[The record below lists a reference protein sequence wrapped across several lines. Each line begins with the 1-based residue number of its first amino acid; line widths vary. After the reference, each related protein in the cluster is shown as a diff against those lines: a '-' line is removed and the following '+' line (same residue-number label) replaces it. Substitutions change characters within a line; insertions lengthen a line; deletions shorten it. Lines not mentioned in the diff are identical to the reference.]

1 MQLKKSSYFYF
12 RKKRLCLILYMNS
25 QLSKYDTKKITELLL
40 TKNRKK
46 ETCLYKISLSQK
58 SLSHVRLFATPWT
71 IARQAPP
78 SVEFSRR
85 EYWSGL
91 PFPSPGENTGVGF
104 HFLLQGIFPTQGSN
118 PGHPHC
124 RQTL

>member
-1 MQLKKSSYFYF
+1 
-12 RKKRLCLILYMNS
+12 MNS

-46 ETCLYKISLSQK
+46 ETCLYKMSLSQK

-71 IARQAPP
+71 VARQAPLFIGFP
-78 SVEFSRR
+78 RL

-91 PFPSPGENTGVGF
+91 PLLPPGDLPGPGIETRSHMSPALAGG
-104 HFLLQGIFPTQGSN
+104 
-118 PGHPHC
+118 
-124 RQTL
+124 